1 MRVRPNI
8 HHPSGT
14 NFAHEGMRILR
25 GLALI
30 GGFVF
35 ISNSALAQD
44 PFLRR
49 TATVAVVEQAGPAVV
64 SITTEKIIEESEAF
78 GRGARSPQ
86 GRRYFWEHF
95 EPDRSDS
102 KNSLGSGVII
112 SESGLI
118 LTNEH
123 VVSQASRIEIRLAD
137 GRVFAAG
144 VIGADPT
151 NDIAV
156 LKAETD
162 EPLPWL
168 LPGESSDI
176 MVGEPVIAIGNP
188 FGLSNTVT
196 TGVVSALDR
205 SVVGAE
211 RKFHG
216 FIQTDASIN
225 AGNSGGPLLN
235 AEGSLIGINTA
246 IRSESEGIAF
256 AIPINEAKRVM
267 RELIEHGEVPPVT
280 LGLEFQALDPALSE
294 VIGLPRSVG
303 GALLNRI
310 HPGGSAAE
318 AQLRRG
324 DVLTEFD
331 GRPIKDARQLYEILQ
346 TMTPDQTIQLT
357 VWRDGDFQTVELTA
371 KKIPEN
377 VASQLA
383 HRLLGVELE
392 WNDRG
397 YFSVS
402 RVRNGSPAHRRHI
415 SKGDILLAI
424 NGLALKNK
432 DTLKRAMLSLQGRDR
447 ALVMVQRGAGRY
459 PLSIDLL

>member
-1 MRVRPNI
+1 M
-8 HHPSGT
+8 
-14 NFAHEGMRILR
+14 AHEGRRTLR
-25 GLALI
+25 CLALI
-30 GGFVF
+30 GTLLFA
-35 ISNSALAQD
+35 SNLAIAQD

-64 SITTEKIIEESEAF
+64 SITTEKIIEETDAF
-78 GRGARSPQ
+78 GRRARSPQ
-86 GRRYFWEHF
+86 RRRYFSDLF
-95 EPDRSDS
+95 ESDRSDS
-102 KNSLGSGVII
+102 KTSLGSGVII
-112 SESGLI
+112 SDSGLI

-123 VVSQASRIEIRLAD
+123 VVSQAGRIEIRLAD
-137 GRVFAAG
+137 GRSFSAQ

-151 NDIAV
+151 NDLAV

-162 EPLPWL
+162 ETLPWL
-168 LPGESSDI
+168 LPGDSSDI

-205 SVVGAE
+205 SILAPE

-246 IRSESEGIAF
+246 IYSNSEGIAF
-256 AIPINEAKRVM
+256 AIPIDAAKRVM

-303 GALLNRI
+303 GALVSRV

-324 DVLTEFD
+324 DVLAEFD

-346 TMTPDQTIQLT
+346 TMTPDQAIELTI
-357 VWRDGDFQTVELTA
+357 WRDGEFQNAELTA

-383 HRLLGVELE
+383 HRLLGVDLQ
-392 WNDRG
+392 WNDQG

-402 RVRNGSPAHRRHI
+402 RVRNGSPAHMRSIR
-415 SKGDILLAI
+415 KGDILLAV

-432 DTLKRAMLSLQGRDR
+432 DTLKRAMLSLRGRDR

-459 PLSIDLL
+459 SLSISLN